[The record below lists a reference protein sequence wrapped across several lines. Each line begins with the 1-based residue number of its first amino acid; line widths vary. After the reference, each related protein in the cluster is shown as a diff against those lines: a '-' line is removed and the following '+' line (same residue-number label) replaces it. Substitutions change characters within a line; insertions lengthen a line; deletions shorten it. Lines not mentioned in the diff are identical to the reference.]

1 MLAGGNN
8 MTDNDELIKIK
19 KFFLAEKV
27 SLNVEKTS
35 LSLFDYDRRKRSIS
49 FSLKNNRDTIR

>member
-1 MLAGGNN
+1 MIAGGNN

-19 KFFLAEKV
+19 KIFLAEKV

-35 LSLFDYDRRKRSIS
+35 FSLFDYDRRKRSIS
-49 FSLKNNRDTIR
+49 FSLKKNRDTIR

>member
-35 LSLFDYDRRKRSIS
+35 FSLFDYDRRKRSIS
-49 FSLKNNRDTIR
+49 FSLKKNRDTIR

>member
-35 LSLFDYDRRKRSIS
+35 FSLFDYDRRKRSIS
-49 FSLKNNRDTIR
+49 FSLKKNGDTIR